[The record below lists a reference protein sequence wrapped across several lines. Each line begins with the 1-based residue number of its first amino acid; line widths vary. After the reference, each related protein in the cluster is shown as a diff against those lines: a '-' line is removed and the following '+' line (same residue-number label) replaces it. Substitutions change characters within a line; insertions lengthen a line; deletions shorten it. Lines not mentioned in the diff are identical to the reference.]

1 MMAGTSDSITP
12 MRRPSPIVQLAPDIF
27 SRAEAAAAAAGLSLE
42 VWVAECIVSALPPT
56 GVAEEASPFEAAD
69 LRTEAARRFQRE
81 QARIALAEYDRT
93 GVAIPLEDVLRDVR
107 ADLEARLA
115 SKT

>member
-1 MMAGTSDSITP
+1 MARSSLTL
-12 MRRPSPIVQLAPDIF
+12 QLDGAIL
-27 SRAEAAAAAAGLSLE
+27 SRAEAAAAAAGLSTE
-42 VWVAECIVSALPPT
+42 AWVAEVTADALSPA

-69 LRTEAARRFQRE
+69 PRTGAARLHQRE

-93 GVAIPLEDVLRDVR
+93 GVSSPLEDVLRDVR

-115 SKT
+115 SKA

>member
-1 MMAGTSDSITP
+1 MARSSLTL
-12 MRRPSPIVQLAPDIF
+12 QLDGALL
-27 SRAEAAAAAAGLSLE
+27 SRAEAAAAAAGLSTE
-42 VWVAECIVSALPPT
+42 AWVAEVIADALSPA

-69 LRTEAARRFQRE
+69 PRTGAARRYHHE

-93 GVAIPLEDVLRDVR
+93 GVSSPLEDVLRDVR

-115 SKT
+115 SKA

>member
-1 MMAGTSDSITP
+1 MVRSSLTL
-12 MRRPSPIVQLAPDIF
+12 QLDGAIL
-27 SRAEAAAAAAGLSLE
+27 SRAEAAAAAAGLSTE
-42 VWVAECIVSALPPT
+42 AWVAEVIADALSPA

-69 LRTEAARRFQRE
+69 PRTGAARRYQGE

-93 GVAIPLEDVLRDVR
+93 GVSSPLEDVLRDVR

-115 SKT
+115 AKA